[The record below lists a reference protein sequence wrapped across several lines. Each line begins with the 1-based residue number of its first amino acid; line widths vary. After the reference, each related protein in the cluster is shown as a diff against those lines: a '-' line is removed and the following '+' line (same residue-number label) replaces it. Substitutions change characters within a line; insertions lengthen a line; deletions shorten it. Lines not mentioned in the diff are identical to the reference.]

1 MTDIKQ
7 SEHNQKKADAG
18 PSSAGETSRHHL
30 KRLWKIIKRHS
41 GLDDLSDHPV
51 EIKHPVKPKP
61 REKKSLLILLL
72 QLTPWIL
79 AVLFAFS
86 FYWDFDGYS
95 ISIIGTVYPLNGILR
110 IVTISGLIGFLTNW
124 IAITMLFRPSGKRP
138 ILGHGLIPAH
148 KERIAFRLANAV
160 SEDLINPEIIKQKIH
175 ESNVISRYREKSVSW
190 LKTLID
196 DPSFRN
202 DIKQWVIEYSE
213 DVIADADLRANLAR
227 HVIEEVDEALV
238 NRSLEK
244 AAIRAYTF
252 LRGREMQDIIEDAI
266 AEIPSSVEKGFDKLD
281 LFLDELPDKLD
292 QQGDAIEELITSLL
306 YRLINQL
313 DVHAL
318 VEDNLKTYD
327 EARLEAMIRG
337 ATNEQLRYIQ
347 YLGAVIGT
355 VGGLVIWQ
363 PVISLS
369 AICILLALIFA
380 LDYTIELLT

>member
-1 MTDIKQ
+1 MNDMQ
-7 SEHNQKKADAG
+7 PSEQKNTE
-18 PSSAGETSRHHL
+18 PVHPSAGETSRRHI
-30 KRLWKIIKRHS
+30 KRLWEIIKHHS
-41 GLDDLSDHPV
+41 GLDELTDRPSEKRVHV
-51 EIKHPVKPKP
+51 RPKR
-61 REKKSLLILLL
+61 REKKPFILFLL
-72 QLTPWIL
+72 QLVPLIL
-79 AVLFAFS
+79 TALFAFS
-86 FYWDFDGYS
+86 FFWDFNGYS
-95 ISIIGTVYPLNGILR
+95 ITIFGTVYPLTGILR

-124 IAITMLFRPSGKRP
+124 IAITMLFRPSHKRP

-148 KERIAFRLANAV
+148 KDRIAFRLANAV

-175 ESNVISRYREKSVSW
+175 ESKVISRYREKSVTW

-227 HVIEEVDEALV
+227 HVIQEVDEALV

-252 LRGREMQDIIEDAI
+252 LRGKEMQDIIEDAI

-281 LFLDELPDKLD
+281 LFLDELPAKLD
-292 QQGDAIEELITSLL
+292 QQGDAIEELITNLL

-327 EARLEAMIRG
+327 EARLETMIRG

-380 LDYTIELLT
+380 LDYAIGIFK